1 MKKLLILSV
10 LCNIGYAKDRGRHS
24 YIARNSLVLFCFPK
38 FLRVS
43 YFYMRADTHG
53 AIADCEI
60 DLVSCF
66 SLQCSWTRHETLN
79 PIKICTEVLPVF
91 LNAMRKMATIKA
103 FRLVFLLLMAF
114 PFYLLPIFENKSELL
129 KLVRITWKGDC
140 KIFEMAVVRGKD
152 NTLSETNHNYHQVWD
167 RIFSFMTWSIDV
179 NCLFV
184 FFGTKRFLGV
194 F

>member
-1 MKKLLILSV
+1 MG
-10 LCNIGYAKDRGRHS
+10 CQ
-24 YIARNSLVLFCFPK
+24 RNSLARSICSTLSFCFQRSWVLNLTFK
-38 FLRVS
+38 TCL
-43 YFYMRADTHG
+43 
-53 AIADCEI
+53 
-60 DLVSCF
+60 LVP
-66 SLQCSWTRHETLN
+66 SLQCSWLRTRHETLN
-79 PIKICTEVLPVF
+79 PIKICTEVLPVL

-103 FRLVFLLLMAF
+103 FRLFFFLFMAF

-140 KIFEMAVVRGKD
+140 KIFEMAAVRGKD
-152 NTLSETNHNYHQVWD
+152 NTLSETNHNYYQVWD
-167 RIFSFMTWSIDV
+167 RIFSLVTWSIDV